1 MRVSAGTF
9 QKTPIIK
16 KPDYTEAN
24 RMNETAK
31 GLSAAVNVLDDLV
44 QKNQQLKAS
53 ADMAQVQKEMSSWI
67 DDEYNKGN
75 YAGLPDRFNQEL
87 DKRISSLRGQ
97 GGYYTETIDNHKDIL
112 KAQLYDKVSNTVVNG
127 MMIENKENAQK
138 LIDGTLSYIREN
150 RSELENKTAELE
162 TTLKQ
167 KYYMSPA
174 DRSKT
179 IEEMKQQLA
188 LTVIDED
195 LRSDPAVAV
204 KDIRNG
210 RYNGYLNAIQQNTYL
225 SKAEKLSQ
233 QKSSIDTY
241 AMLYSQ
247 FKNDDGSFN
256 YTDAVQFLR
265 KPENQEKLGLT
276 GDSANKVA
284 DMLYSQFNQD
294 NEMREKNRSVAA
306 TTELDNA
313 WDLFFNGNS
322 AEAINLI
329 ANSENIKGETKNA
342 MIERMKNNT
351 AQTGLETQNL
361 MQQIAKREINSDE
374 EILDLLAQNKISY
387 ETANRGRELLKNRD
401 AKAHALLD
409 NGIEQINKVFGTGL
423 MGKLTPLEAAQ
434 KQKAIGTLTDLYNE
448 MIKSGATYQ
457 DMQKVFTP
465 ENIEKVRQQN
475 AVEMKDAINS
485 KIETIKYQ
493 KNSANTT
500 AVEELQN
507 IPNQIRLRRLAQRKA
522 GESIDDYLKRTEK

>member
-1 MRVSAGTF
+1 
-9 QKTPIIK
+9 
-16 KPDYTEAN
+16 
-24 RMNETAK
+24 
-31 GLSAAVNVLDDLV
+31 
-44 QKNQQLKAS
+44 
-53 ADMAQVQKEMSSWI
+53 
-67 DDEYNKGN
+67 
-75 YAGLPDRFNQEL
+75 
-87 DKRISSLRGQ
+87 
-97 GGYYTETIDNHKDIL
+97 
-112 KAQLYDKVSNTVVNG
+112 
-127 MMIENKENAQK
+127 
-138 LIDGTLSYIREN
+138 
-150 RSELENKTAELE
+150 
-162 TTLKQ
+162 
-167 KYYMSPA
+167 
-174 DRSKT
+174 
-179 IEEMKQQLA
+179 
-188 LTVIDED
+188 
-195 LRSDPAVAV
+195 
-204 KDIRNG
+204 
-210 RYNGYLNAIQQNTYL
+210 
-225 SKAEKLSQ
+225 
-233 QKSSIDTY
+233 
-241 AMLYSQ
+241 
-247 FKNDDGSFN
+247 
-256 YTDAVQFLR
+256 
-265 KPENQEKLGLT
+265 
-276 GDSANKVA
+276 
-284 DMLYSQFNQD
+284 MLYSQFNQD

-374 EILDLLAQNKISY
+374 EILELLAQNKISY